1 MWALLLPSVYCA
13 AEGRLILRNGDGLTE
28 KTGTEGDSKE
38 RDKETQQ
45 RKGTKRFKRG
55 KAQRVS
61 TEERRKLNG
70 GKAQIQRR
78 KGTKRLNRGK
88 AQIQRRKG
96 TKRLNRGKAQ
106 IQRRKG
112 TKRLNREKAQI
123 QRRKGNL
130 QTRTR

>member
-45 RKGTKRFKRG
+45 RKGTKRFNRG

-70 GKAQIQRR
+70 GKAQTQRR
-78 KGTKRLNRGK
+78 KSTNSTEERHKET
-88 AQIQRRKG
+88 QQRKG
-96 TKRLNRGKAQ
+96 ANSTEERQLTNKD
-106 IQRRKG
+106 
-112 TKRLNREKAQI
+112 
-123 QRRKGNL
+123 
-130 QTRTR
+130 